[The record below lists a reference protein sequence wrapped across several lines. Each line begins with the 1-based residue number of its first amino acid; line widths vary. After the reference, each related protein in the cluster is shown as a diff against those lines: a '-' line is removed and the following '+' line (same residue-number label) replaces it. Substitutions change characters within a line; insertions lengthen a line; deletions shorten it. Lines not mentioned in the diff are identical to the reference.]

1 MKPPKSAFWLIPTA
15 LVLLTPAHLAA
26 APEPELSTA
35 SGREDLAVTVYN
47 ENLGLVKDTRRVS
60 VGRGQFPLRFSDVAS
75 QIDATSVSFRS
86 LSDPAGVEVLE
97 QNYEYDLITPGKLME
112 KYVGRQVE
120 IQLPPTKDGPAPI
133 VKATLISTNEGYV
146 YRIGDKIH
154 LQPPGQVILPDLPP
168 DLVARPSLV
177 WLLDSRK
184 TATHTIEAGYMTGGM
199 AWQADYV
206 VVSRQDNKQADMT
219 GWVTITNNSG
229 ATYPNARLTLVAG
242 DVNRAQPDAPPRPVM
257 EDRAATMAKP
267 AAPQFS
273 QQALF
278 EYHSYDLNRR
288 ATLKNN
294 ETKQLTLLTADDFT
308 TRKVYVYDSTRQW
321 WHGAD
326 DGKKVKVMLEYW
338 NKKDNRLGMPL
349 PRGRVRVYQEDAHK
363 KLQFIGEDRIDHT
376 PKDEKVR
383 VLMGNAFDIVG
394 ERRQLS
400 VRNLSD
406 RMREESYEVKLRNHK
421 DAPVEVSVVERV
433 WGDWQV
439 VKKSHPFNRLSST
452 ELEFPVK
459 VPANGET
466 KVTYTVRLTY

>member
-1 MKPPKSAFWLIPTA
+1 MKPALWILPTT
-15 LVLLTPAHLAA
+15 LLMLAPAPLLAQV
-26 APEPELSTA
+26 EPEISTA
-35 SGREDLAVTVYN
+35 GSREDLAVTVYN

-60 VGRGQFPLRFSDVAS
+60 LSRGQMPLRFSDVAS

-86 LSDPAGVEVLE
+86 LSDPQGVEVLE
-97 QNYEYDLITPGKLME
+97 QNYEYDLITPAKLME

-120 IQLPPTKDGPAPI
+120 IRMAPEGDRPGQT

-146 YRIGDKIH
+146 YRIGERLY

-168 DLVARPSLV
+168 DLVAKPSLV
-177 WLLDSRK
+177 WLLDTRK
-184 TATHTIEAGYMTGGM
+184 TATHTIEAGYMTAGM

-206 VVSRQDNKQADMT
+206 VVSRADNKKADMT
-219 GWVTITNNSG
+219 GWVTINNNSG
-229 ATYPNARLTLVAG
+229 ATFPNARLTLVAG
-242 DVNRAQPDAPPRPVM
+242 DVNRVTPAAEAQPM
-257 EDRAATMAKP
+257 MMMDREMAAKP
-267 AAPQFS
+267 AAPQFT

-294 ETKQLTLLTADDFT
+294 QTKQLTLLTANDFT
-308 TRKVYVYDSTRQW
+308 TRKVYVYDSTRPW
-321 WHGAD
+321 WSGRD

-338 NKKDNRLGMPL
+338 NKKENQLGMPL
-349 PRGRVRVYQEDAHK
+349 PKGRVRVYQEDAQK

-394 ERRQLS
+394 ERRQMS
-400 VRNLSD
+400 VRAVSD
-406 RMREESYEVKLRNHK
+406 RIREESYEIKLRNHK
-421 DAPVEVSVVERV
+421 DAAVEVSVVERV

-439 VKKSHPFNRLSST
+439 IKKSHAFNRLSST
-452 ELEFPVK
+452 ELDFPVK
-459 VPANGET
+459 VPANGEA
-466 KVTYTVRLTY
+466 KLTYTVRITY